1 MENNDKYKK
10 IYEEIENKLKKIPLS
25 IEERLCLRDIL
36 KDYKE
41 QLRLN
46 PDDKNLLCN
55 IKKIQ
60 EYL

>member
-25 IEERLCLRDIL
+25 IEEKLCLRDIL

-41 QLRLN
+41 HTTK
-46 PDDKNLLCN
+46 P
-55 IKKIQ
+55 
-60 EYL
+60 E

>member
-46 PDDKNLLCN
+46 PDDKKLLCN